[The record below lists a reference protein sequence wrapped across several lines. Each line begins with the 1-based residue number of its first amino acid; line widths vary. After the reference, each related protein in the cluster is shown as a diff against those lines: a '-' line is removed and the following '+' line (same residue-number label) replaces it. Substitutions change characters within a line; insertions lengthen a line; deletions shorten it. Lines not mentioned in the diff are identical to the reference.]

1 MAAALK
7 PAEIA
12 GQKPAIDDGLQGE
25 FRIIQI
31 VRHHRLAARRHF
43 PHTFSIRTQ
52 NSQFDSGQR
61 LADRIGAERFEV
73 VEREGGARFGET
85 VTVDH
90 GNAEIVEELQRRG
103 FQECSA
109 GNQRQQ
115 LSSKSPVHTG
125 KQHAAELH
133 IRPAARQDPIN
144 RNLGTQKRPLP
155 GRQCVEFRPQ
165 AAFQVLYN
173 HGNQRYIGDAITHK
187 CIAHELRT
195 QRAQM
200 HHTSSA
206 YERSDKTHHEVD
218 RVIGRKNAQIP
229 HARPKGIP
237 RRQRATLFQIVL
249 VGENASLRP
258 AARAR

>member
-1 MAAALK
+1 MNAPPVINASSSPPNPRCTLESNMRLSFTFGRRRVRTRLTAIWAL
-7 PAEIA
+7 
-12 GQKPAIDDGLQGE
+12 
-25 FRIIQI
+25 R
-31 VRHHRLAARRHF
+31 
-43 PHTFSIRTQ
+43 S
-52 NSQFDSGQR
+52 
-61 LADRIGAERFEV
+61 
-73 VEREGGARFGET
+73 
-85 VTVDH
+85 
-90 GNAEIVEELQRRG
+90 
-103 FQECSA
+103 
-109 GNQRQQ
+109 
-115 LSSKSPVHTG
+115 
-125 KQHAAELH
+125 
-133 IRPAARQDPIN
+133 
-144 RNLGTQKRPLP
+144 
-155 GRQCVEFRPQ
+155 